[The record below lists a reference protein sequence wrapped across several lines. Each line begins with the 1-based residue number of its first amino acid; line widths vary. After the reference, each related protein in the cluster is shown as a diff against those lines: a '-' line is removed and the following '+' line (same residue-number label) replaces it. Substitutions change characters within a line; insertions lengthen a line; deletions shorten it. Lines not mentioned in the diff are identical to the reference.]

1 MKRPGSTLLLLASL
15 GSVARADEDH
25 PPVSGATV
33 EVGLARSSMRG
44 VAQDYLVAPEG
55 GELTGQMKFVM
66 SDPSLGGE
74 KLKFTDL
81 GLFELAGRHS
91 LTKHLELGGSVD
103 LLTKQPSYT
112 DEAAVQSAGGLV
124 RLALDRDRAIT
135 FSGAGGHL
143 LDHTGAWTRES
154 VAFEYKKPISREF
167 LAFDLQ
173 AGLDEVTL
181 GAPHAR
187 GAYLTEASVS
197 ATALAHDPQGYFAAW
212 LGIAYARPIT
222 SSGLDPTT
230 SMPLDAQP
238 RLDFHTGTGVAIDK
252 TWDLYADFAVID
264 RGDLSNAATRLPI
277 LDGGFDQTQIMFGV
291 THHFHAAPKHDPL
304 EVE

>member
-1 MKRPGSTLLLLASL
+1 MKRLGSTLLLLASL
-15 GSVARADEDH
+15 GSVARADQDK
-25 PPVSGATV
+25 PAVVTY
-33 EVGLARSSMRG
+33 EVGLAAATVRG

-81 GLFELAGRHS
+81 GLFELAGRYS
-91 LTKHLELGGSVD
+91 LTKQLELGGSIDV
-103 LLTKQPSYT
+103 LPKQPSFT
-112 DEAAVQSAGGLV
+112 DEAVVQSGGGLV
-124 RLALDRDRAIT
+124 RLALDSKRAIT
-135 FSGAGGHL
+135 VSGSGGHL
-143 LDHTGAWTRES
+143 LGHTGAWTRES

-167 LAFDLQ
+167 LAFDMQ
-173 AGLDEVTL
+173 VGVDEVTL

-197 ATALAHDPQGYFAAW
+197 ATALAHDPHGYFAAW
-212 LGIAYARPIT
+212 LGIAYALPIT

-230 SMPLDAQP
+230 AMPLDPQA
-238 RLDFHTGTGVAIDK
+238 RLDFHAGTGVAIDK

-264 RGDLSNAATRLPI
+264 RGDLTNPATRLPV
-277 LDGGFDQTQIMFGV
+277 LDGGFDQMQVMFGV
-291 THHFHAAPKHDPL
+291 THHFHDQPKGQPL